1 MPTATIAAS
10 TINTVK
16 GETTHLWATMDGDD
30 VGSVV
35 KVPDGTTSMTAQL
48 GGQGGDTHGSSTTV
62 LQGTND
68 PIAAVTPASATW
80 FTLTEK
86 DTASTAISRTTTA
99 ILKEVKEIPLYV
111 RPSQS
116 GGTAADIDVM
126 LVCRHP
132 GH

>member
-1 MPTATIAAS
+1 MATVTAT

-16 GETTHLWATMDGDD
+16 KETTYTWPTMTGAD

-48 GGQGGDTHGSSTTV
+48 GGQGGDTHGGSTTV

-68 PIAAVTPASATW
+68 AIAAVTPASATW

-116 GGTAADIDVM
+116 AGAAGDLDVM

-132 GH
+132 